1 VNTLR
6 RAALAPAREVAHG
19 PRPELVLDRFR
30 LLEPLGSG
38 GHGTV
43 WAARDERLRRVV
55 ALKRIP
61 RGHGSSAADRRRID
75 REALAAARLAHPA
88 IVSFYEALSDEDAY
102 YLVSELVEGSSLAQR
117 YARNRP
123 DEGELVAIGAALA
136 DALAHAHARGV
147 VHRDVKPQNV
157 IVAADPVATGARAK
171 LTDFGVA
178 LIAGEQPLTQSGDV
192 IGTLAYMS
200 PEQAHGHPATPASD
214 LYALAL
220 TLYEGF
226 AGHNPLRGAS
236 AIATVKRLGQTIAPL
251 GAARP
256 DLPRRLTSAID
267 RALDRDPARRGS
279 VGDLQTALGAPRAA
293 TTARL
298 PRRARNSAQNPLTPR
313 AQRLVAA
320 VGAAVMTAAAQAA
333 VLGPHSGMTIVLS
346 AAAAL
351 LVVCV
356 APRAGWLA
364 LVLAGASALA
374 LAGKT
379 GAALLVLC
387 ALAPAPALL
396 PGEVWL
402 WSAPA
407 LAPALGGIGLAAAFP
422 ALAARIGGVS
432 AGRRVALGLLGYWWT
447 ELAGALAGRRMLLGL
462 PASTRPAARWLDSPA
477 ACVDRVLLPL
487 LRFDRIAPGLLWA
500 VAALILPWLLR
511 TARGWPRALLASA
524 WAGVLIGATVY
535 LAQRAGAG
543 GPPLALAAAVLA
555 AVLALTL
562 RGASRGPARPGIP

>member
-178 LIAGEQPLTQSGDV
+178 LIAGELDGIELPK
-192 IGTLAYMS
+192 
-200 PEQAHGHPATPASD
+200 PA
-214 LYALAL
+214 
-220 TLYEGF
+220 F
-226 AGHNPLRGAS
+226 RH
-236 AIATVKRLGQTIAPL
+236 
-251 GAARP
+251 
-256 DLPRRLTSAID
+256 
-267 RALDRDPARRGS
+267 RDG
-279 VGDLQTALGAPRAA
+279 
-293 TTARL
+293 
-298 PRRARNSAQNPLTPR
+298 
-313 AQRLVAA
+313 
-320 VGAAVMTAAAQAA
+320 
-333 VLGPHSGMTIVLS
+333 
-346 AAAAL
+346 
-351 LVVCV
+351 
-356 APRAGWLA
+356 
-364 LVLAGASALA
+364 
-374 LAGKT
+374 GKT
-379 GAALLVLC
+379 CADCSCSRGQNSVSVDPVNQVVLC
-387 ALAPAPALL
+387 HFPTSG
-396 PGEVWL
+396 GEHKL
-402 WSAPA
+402 S
-407 LAPALGGIGLAAAFP
+407 
-422 ALAARIGGVS
+422 
-432 AGRRVALGLLGYWWT
+432 
-447 ELAGALAGRRMLLGL
+447 
-462 PASTRPAARWLDSPA
+462 
-477 ACVDRVLLPL
+477 
-487 LRFDRIAPGLLWA
+487 
-500 VAALILPWLLR
+500 
-511 TARGWPRALLASA
+511 
-524 WAGVLIGATVY
+524 
-535 LAQRAGAG
+535 
-543 GPPLALAAAVLA
+543 
-555 AVLALTL
+555 
-562 RGASRGPARPGIP
+562 